1 MAKVKKYAKGGSYYV
16 TVLDPPFIKKTEP
29 KPTPI
34 KGWNIP
40 ELKPNK

>member
-16 TVLDPPFIKKTEP
+16 EVKESP
-29 KPTPI
+29 KPVPVKPVPII